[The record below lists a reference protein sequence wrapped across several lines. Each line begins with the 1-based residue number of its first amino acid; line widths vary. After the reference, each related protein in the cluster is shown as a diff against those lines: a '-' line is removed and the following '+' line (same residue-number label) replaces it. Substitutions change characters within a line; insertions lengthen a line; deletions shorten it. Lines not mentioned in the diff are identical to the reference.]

1 MYNYTKK
8 IKPYVEAEL
17 KLYSLNSKE
26 GHHAIAFKHLENA
39 HILGQESIFSH
50 VKVHCLMILWAY
62 RQKNIH
68 ELIGQIIR
76 IAGAAMATA
85 AIKTGISSV
94 PRGNTGGANV
104 SPFQAMPISSELEKI
119 IQEAK
124 NV

>member
-1 MYNYTKK
+1 
-8 IKPYVEAEL
+8 
-17 KLYSLNSKE
+17 
-26 GHHAIAFKHLENA
+26 
-39 HILGQESIFSH
+39 
-50 VKVHCLMILWAY
+50 
-62 RQKNIH
+62 
-68 ELIGQIIR
+68 
-76 IAGAAMATA
+76 MATA

>member
-1 MYNYTKK
+1 MNNYTKK
-8 IKPYVEAEL
+8 IKLYVDAEL

-26 GHHAIAFKHLENA
+26 GHHTIAFKHLENA

-50 VKVHCLMILWAY
+50 VKVHCLMFLWAY

-76 IAGAAMATA
+76 IAGAV
-85 AIKTGISSV
+85 IGTGIGAI
-94 PRGNTGGANV
+94 PKGNTGGSNI
-104 SPFQAMPISSELEKI
+104 SPFQTMPISPEFEKI

-124 NV
+124 NDK